1 MPPSTDALR
10 LNRVLAGLTDVASD
24 QVRRHLSAVH
34 LPLGKVLYEP
44 GEKLD
49 SVYFPTTTIVS
60 LQYEL
65 ANGACTE
72 LAMVSD
78 EGMVGI
84 ALLMGGDTTSWRA
97 VVDGPGNAFRLN
109 ALTLKEELRRG
120 GALRDRLLRYT
131 QAQITQMAQ
140 TAVCNRRHSIDQQM
154 CRWLAGRLDRKHSCE
169 LIATQELIA
178 ARLGVRRESVT
189 SAAASLQKA
198 GIIRYL
204 RGHIF
209 VINQR
214 GLEERCCECY
224 AALKREMDRLL
235 QVQRGAQRDSPTYPR
250 PKFVCIG
257 DAPPNLED
265 AAPRAPV
272 STRNVRVQPTIC

>member
-44 GEKLD
+44 GEKFD
-49 SVYFPTTTIVS
+49 SVYFPTTAIVS

-65 ANGACTE
+65 ANGACAE
-72 LAMVSD
+72 LAMVGD

-120 GALRDRLLRYT
+120 GAMRDRLLRYT

-140 TAVCNRRHSIDQQM
+140 TAVCNRRHSVDQQM
-154 CRWLAGRLDRKHSCE
+154 CRWLAGRLDRQHSSE

-178 ARLGVRRESVT
+178 SRLGVRRESVT
-189 SAAASLQKA
+189 SAAANLQHA
-198 GIIRYL
+198 GLIHYQ
-204 RGHIF
+204 RGHIL
-209 VINQR
+209 VLDR
-214 GLEERCCECY
+214 AGLEERCCECY
-224 AALKREMDRLL
+224 AVLKRELDVCRRS
-235 QVQRGAQRDSPTYPR
+235 QPDSPIRQHPYGLGIPER
-250 PKFVCIG
+250 G
-257 DAPPNLED
+257 HS
-265 AAPRAPV
+265 
-272 STRNVRVQPTIC
+272 STRTSTQGSPRSIKSKE